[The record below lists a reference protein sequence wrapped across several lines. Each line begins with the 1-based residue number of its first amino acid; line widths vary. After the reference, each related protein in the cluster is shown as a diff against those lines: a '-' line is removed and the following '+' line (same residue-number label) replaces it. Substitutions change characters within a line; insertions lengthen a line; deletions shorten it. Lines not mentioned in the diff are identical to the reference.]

1 MRVSSVSSELADFV
15 GENIIITNKDYDR
28 IMDSLVL
35 KTIFKL
41 QKNNEIETL
50 FIDEEVR
57 IIYGKNKSVSCN
69 PDTYSIANTLLKIIS
84 ELEL

>member
-1 MRVSSVSSELADFV
+1 VNRELADFV
-15 GENIIITNKDYDR
+15 GENIIITEKDADR

-41 QKNNEIETL
+41 QKESEVESL

-57 IIYGKNKSVSCN
+57 IIYGKSKAVSCS
-69 PDTYSIANTLLKIIS
+69 PDTYSIATTLLKIIS

>member
-1 MRVSSVSSELADFV
+1 VNRELADFV
-15 GENIIITNKDYDR
+15 GENIIITEKDADR

-41 QKNNEIETL
+41 QKESEVESL

-57 IIYGKNKSVSCN
+57 IIYGKNKSVSCS
-69 PDTYSIANTLLKIIS
+69 PDTYSIATTLLKIIS